1 MKIRY
6 RGWTNELQKKLT
18 LSSHENWKVLRSEPV
33 VLWDKQPKPCHR
45 LRKRWILWTVTR
57 AGYGRHG

>member
-6 RGWTNELQKKLT
+6 RGWANELQKKLT
-18 LSSHENWKVLRSEPV
+18 LSSHENWKVLRSKPV

-45 LRKRWILWTVTR
+45 LRKRRILWTVTR
-57 AGYGRHG
+57 AGYG